1 MAADRVLV
9 SLGISI
15 LLNVGMMWLVAFSGN
30 VAGIGRRDNGNHSHI
45 RATSDERRNEMLGNF
60 LRGKDTVDTVDTAVP
75 NNPESK
81 SADSA
86 IKSPSSLPANSTS
99 TVDSGFRTKARK
111 RYQ

>member
-60 LRGKDTVDTVDTAVP
+60 LRGDDTVDTVDKADTAVP
-75 NNPESK
+75 NKPESE

-99 TVDSGFRTKARK
+99 TVASGTS
-111 RYQ
+111 QS